1 MSSHWTSYTWG
12 FHYLL
17 KKAPQFTA
25 FSVVKAFVTVS
36 FTSDADGNYEV
47 TIMTK
52 AIIHSTG
59 RVVWNPPAI
68 YKSSCQIDVQYFP
81 FDRQSCLMKF
91 GSWTYDGY
99 HVNTY

>member
-1 MSSHWTSYTWG
+1 M
-12 FHYLL
+12 
-17 KKAPQFTA
+17 K
-25 FSVVKAFVTVS
+25 FSEKTI
-36 FTSDADGNYEV
+36 ADGNYEV

-99 HVNTY
+99 HLHGYNTRDESKLASETDN

>member
-1 MSSHWTSYTWG
+1 MVNEEKI
-12 FHYLL
+12 L
-17 KKAPQFTA
+17 KKIV
-25 FSVVKAFVTVS
+25 SVGFIGALILNS
-36 FTSDADGNYEV
+36 ADGNYEV

-99 HVNTY
+99 HVISPFCNFISKYR